1 MLEQGSLRAPAGQH
15 NELVLKSYMHTAT
28 KKVGWQIQ
36 SFSFSPSVGI
46 AQLEGRLH
54 HLDAMHH
61 TVSQYRGRREG
72 KQLSQLPPPPPF
84 LPQAPTQKSQ
94 GKWEQQK
101 HNSCLSSHFLPSK
114 EGYVFITSSPVQGI
128 LASAITEVINMI
140 GAE

>member
-46 AQLEGRLH
+46 AQLEGKLH

-72 KQLSQLPPPPPF
+72 KQLSQLPPPPTIPS
-84 LPQAPTQKSQ
+84 T
-94 GKWEQQK
+94 GT
-101 HNSCLSSHFLPSK
+101 HSK
-114 EGYVFITSSPVQGI
+114 ESGQMGATEAQLLLKQSFSSIKGRIRLHHFQPCAGHP
-128 LASAITEVINMI
+128 
-140 GAE
+140 G